1 MSSKQQR
8 IRLVGAFAALA
19 TLALA
24 VSCKGFF
31 VNPTLTGVS
40 VGPQGLTLSVN
51 QTFQMT
57 ATGTYDDGSQKNLTS
72 GVAWS
77 SSDPTT
83 VSVGQASG
91 QVDGLITGSATI
103 TASSGGCAA
112 CTGSTTVTVVLTGVT
127 SIIVAPSS
135 ATATVNGTAAFFKA
149 TAQPGSIDITS
160 SATWT
165 VLDATN
171 TDQTAEFSLSFI
183 SGTGSG
189 TGESFL
195 PTTAVPGSYTVVAS
209 YPGTNVTG
217 RATLNVN

>member
-1 MSSKQQR
+1 MSSTKQG

-24 VSCKGFF
+24 ISCRGFF

-40 VGPQGLTLSVN
+40 VGPQGLTINVN
-51 QTFQMT
+51 ETWQMT

-103 TASSGGCAA
+103 TASSGGCSA

-127 SIIVAPSS
+127 SISVSPSS
-135 ATATVNGTAAFFKA
+135 ASATVNTPAYFTA
-149 TAQPGSIDITS
+149 TAQPGSIDITQ
-160 SATWT
+160 AGTWT
-165 VLDATN
+165 VLDSTN
-171 TDQTAEFSLSFI
+171 TDQTANFTLGFV
-183 SGTGSG
+183 SGAGF
-189 TGESFL
+189 GESFL
-195 PTTAVPGSYTVVAS
+195 PSSTVVPGTFTVNIA
-209 YPGTNVTG
+209 YPGTTATG

>member
-1 MSSKQQR
+1 MSSTKQR
-8 IRLVGAFAALA
+8 IRLMGAFAALA

-24 VSCKGFF
+24 ISCRGFF

-40 VGPQGLTLSVN
+40 VGPQSLTLNLN

-77 SSDPTT
+77 SSDPST
-83 VSVGQASG
+83 VSVGQTSG

-112 CTGSTTVTVVLTGVT
+112 CSGSTTVTVVLTGVT
-127 SIIVAPSS
+127 SITVSPSS
-135 ATATVNGTAAFFKA
+135 ASATTNSTAAYFTA
-149 TAQPGSIDITS
+149 TAQPGAVDIT
-160 SATWT
+160 ANGTWT
-165 VLDATN
+165 VLDSTN
-171 TDQTAEFSLSFI
+171 TDQTAEFSLGYTPGAGF
-183 SGTGSG
+183 
-189 TGESFL
+189 GESFL
-195 PTTAVPGSYTVVAS
+195 PVSAPVGTYTVNVT
-209 YPGTNVTG
+209 YPGTTVTG

>member
-1 MSSKQQR
+1 MSSTKQR
-8 IRLVGAFAALA
+8 IRLMGAFAALA

-24 VSCKGFF
+24 ISCRGFF

-40 VGPQGLTLSVN
+40 VGPQSLTLNLN

-83 VSVGQASG
+83 VSVGQTSG

-112 CTGSTTVTVVLTGVT
+112 CSGSTTVTVVLTGVT
-127 SIIVAPSS
+127 SIVVSPSSSS
-135 ATATVNGTAAFFKA
+135 ATVNVSTAYFTAM
-149 TAQPGSIDITS
+149 AQPGSVDITS
-160 SATWT
+160 SGAVWT
-165 VLDATN
+165 VQDSTGA
-171 TDQTAEFSLSFI
+171 DQTANFAIGFVAGQGEGFEPL
-183 SGTGSG
+183 TGATS
-189 TGESFL
+189 
-195 PTTAVPGSYTVVAS
+195 PSYTIVVT
-209 YPGTNVTG
+209 YPGTTIVG
-217 RATLNVN
+217 KATLDVTQ